1 MKSLLFGFS
10 NGRNAMMPMTL
21 HDYFFFRPNSFDY
34 ELLYTLAYGIPLFD
48 TYFFSKLYSLG
59 NIDIVDL
66 SLSRTC

>member
-1 MKSLLFGFS
+1 MT
-10 NGRNAMMPMTL
+10 MTL
-21 HDYFFFRPNSFDY
+21 QDYFFFRPNSFDY
-34 ELLYTLAYGIPLFD
+34 ELLYTLAYGNPLFD